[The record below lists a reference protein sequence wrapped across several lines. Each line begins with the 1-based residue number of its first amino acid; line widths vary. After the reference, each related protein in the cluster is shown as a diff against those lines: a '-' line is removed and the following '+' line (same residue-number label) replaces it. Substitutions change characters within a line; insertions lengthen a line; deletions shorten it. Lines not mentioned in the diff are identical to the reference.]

1 MNVTL
6 QGCINGH
13 GDNAATVLLLLEVGF
28 NCWEAAA
35 KAHGKDAG
43 DALNYKFTEFFS
55 CLFLKNVDI
64 FLTYSLWAISNYK
77 EQIEYWFL
85 LLLVYTGKSTI
96 KSKGGA

>member
-1 MNVTL
+1 MNLTL

-43 DALNYKFTEFFS
+43 DALNYKFTDTSIFQ
-55 CLFLKNVDI
+55 LFVFKKVDI

-77 EQIEYWFL
+77 E
-85 LLLVYTGKSTI
+85 
-96 KSKGGA
+96 